1 MIICTVSCTKNTV
14 NIQSYILRNRVVVL
28 DQVFMKKA
36 LYVSFS
42 FTKSIKKYKTVNVH
56 GFLLNGDKIVSET
69 SLKAFSE
76 NKGNLV
82 FDLPYQISDGEYTI
96 KIDVLANKGSLAG
109 TGSVAVK
116 RSALKSYFYPESEV
130 SVRALEEIPVKEELG
145 EVKPTIHDK
154 SVGYMIF
161 SRSPL
166 EYVFPGSKP
175 KKSEII
181 EHFMIRVVRNEF
193 ESITFS
199 LYPLQ
204 NLGTVKISVT
214 DLKSSKEII
223 SKNKIRVA
231 CVEMV
236 QETIGLPEGKFLNLP
251 TLIRPGDQVNI
262 EAGKCQRFWLTIRI
276 DDNVLPGV
284 YKGRITISP
293 QHGLETSLPLETTV
307 LPISLEDIPGIDYFM
322 LMTYEFTELTMPWR
336 KEEKEKIYKSA
347 CNILKDY
354 QEHGMTTLC
363 LHSPFV
369 LITKEDG
376 TPNLEDIFAALR
388 AAKEMGFRRRIIWYM
403 GHLIQTSKP
412 KHPGSIMSFDKG
424 IHLLRLKYIVE
435 TVSQYA
441 KEHGCPEV
449 IFLPIDEPGDSYQ
462 DFQHKRQAITPVL
475 LKVITDSGA
484 HNMLT
489 SGDYKQFRPV
499 DYLCSGKM
507 NKEDLDEAH
516 KSGSVYWL
524 HNNDVTTKC
533 LNPAYARY
541 IYGYYTWMN
550 HIDGMSSWTFQNTQ
564 NARGLPRGT
573 DGPGNDIYLAYPDP
587 NGPIPTLKWEAI
599 REGIDDHKLL
609 YQLVKRIKKLEEKGI
624 DTSKYKEFL
633 LGIEKKE
640 GTPDCQERFDD
651 EWDPAFFEKSRDRL
665 ISMILDA
672 EAKIN

>member
-1 MIICTVSCTKNTV
+1 
-14 NIQSYILRNRVVVL
+14 
-28 DQVFMKKA
+28 MKKA

-214 DLKSSKEII
+214 DLRSSKEII

-354 QEHGMTTLC
+354 QEHGMATLC

-412 KHPGSIMSFDKG
+412 KHPGSIMNFDKG
-424 IHLLRLKYIVE
+424 IHLSRLKYIVE

-475 LKVITDSGA
+475 LKVIKDSGA

-489 SGDYKQFRPV
+489 NGDYKQFRPV

-587 NGPIPTLKWEAI
+587 NGPLATLKWEAI

-640 GTPDCQERFDD
+640 GTPDCQERFDN

-672 EAKIN
+672 GAKIN

>member
-1 MIICTVSCTKNTV
+1 
-14 NIQSYILRNRVVVL
+14 
-28 DQVFMKKA
+28 MKKA

-214 DLKSSKEII
+214 DLRSSKEII

-354 QEHGMTTLC
+354 QEHGMATLC

-412 KHPGSIMSFDKG
+412 KHPGSIMNFDKG
-424 IHLLRLKYIVE
+424 IHLSRLKYIVE

-475 LKVITDSGA
+475 LKVIKDSGA

-489 SGDYKQFRPV
+489 NGDYKQFRPV

-587 NGPIPTLKWEAI
+587 NGPLATLKWEAI

-672 EAKIN
+672 GAKIN